1 MAEDLIQPGGIAYH
15 LNLTAAELKIVYTAL
30 KSLFD
35 DLGHEEHDVKQVVA
49 AVLNKLP
56 DEHDIRAID
65 LKRELQALRRPLSS

>member
-1 MAEDLIQPGGIAYH
+1 
-15 LNLTAAELKIVYTAL
+15 
-30 KSLFD
+30 LFD